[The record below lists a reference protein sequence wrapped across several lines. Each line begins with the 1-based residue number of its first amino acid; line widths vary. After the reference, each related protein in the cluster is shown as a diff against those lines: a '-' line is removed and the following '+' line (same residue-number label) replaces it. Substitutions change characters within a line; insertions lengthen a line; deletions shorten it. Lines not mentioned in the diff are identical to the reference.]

1 MDDTEFWKTEQHFET
16 LEVHAH
22 RFLLLAVWM
31 SRILRGILCLSMN
44 DSQALFIG
52 LRHWPQSWR
61 RAKSS
66 RLASIAES
74 SCKGAQ
80 SSIRASEATGRP
92 EVWWYTRCNAFSR
105 KPHANIICIQWV
117 AKLPFPASTTWI
129 SLPFPEPGHWHFPG
143 KNCPPAQPRGGP
155 TIST

>member
-1 MDDTEFWKTEQHFET
+1 DRQVTDAPRAALFHAGTACPTVGTHDVAVSAFEMQLQLLGAEYLMDDTEFWKTEQHFET

-61 RAKSS
+61 RANNGSS
-66 RLASIAES
+66 PRLRPS
-74 SCKGAQ
+74 SKA
-80 SSIRASEATGRP
+80 RH
-92 EVWWYTRCNAFSR
+92 TRLKCAF
-105 KPHANIICIQWV
+105 AYCV
-117 AKLPFPASTTWI
+117 
-129 SLPFPEPGHWHFPG
+129 HFVDHTPCAG
-143 KNCPPAQPRGGP
+143 SA
-155 TIST
+155 